1 MADEGIDAGLEELT
15 SDVLGA
21 PATDSQ
27 DENVAQAPTDAP
39 QEPIETQ
46 QPQDAS
52 APAPT
57 APQPPDAVEI
67 DGRQYT
73 REQLK
78 AALTTREQFPHLQ
91 QRYLELKRAQ
101 EARDAQAQQPQ
112 SQADAMRRQIPPQQ
126 LQAQIRASFDPQVQQ
141 AVQDGFIEPDLAE
154 LYPNAVANLMMQR
167 DSLVAVGGMVQA
179 IQQKI
184 AEYERQIVGERVV
197 NDIKSNLT
205 ALASTHPALAPLRDA
220 GVRDQF
226 FGFIRTLDPRMDQL
240 GDPEYLTGAWAAFKK
255 GDFLGSAQA
264 LTQNADAAQAARATQ
279 RRRAVGDALPGSRP
293 AAGPPQA
300 RSPLDEMVDDF
311 FSR

>member
-1 MADEGIDAGLEELT
+1 MSDEVVDAGLEELT

-21 PATDSQ
+21 EPDASPDAVEQPTESQ
-27 DENVAQAPTDAP
+27 
-39 QEPIETQ
+39 QEPVETQ

-57 APQPPDAVEI
+57 APQPPEYVDI
-67 DGRQYT
+67 DGRRYT
-73 REQLK
+73 REELK
-78 AALTTREQFPHLQ
+78 KALTTREQFPHLQ

-112 SQADAMRRQIPPQQ
+112 GQADQMRRQIPPAQ

-167 DSLVAVGGMVQA
+167 DSLVAVGSLVQA
-179 IQQKI
+179 MQQKI
-184 AEYERQIVGERVV
+184 AQYEQSIVSERVV
-197 NDIKSNLT
+197 TDIKSNLT
-205 ALASTHPALAPLRDA
+205 ALAGTHPALAPLRDA

-255 GDFLGSAQA
+255 GDFLNGAQTLA
-264 LTQNADAAQAARATQ
+264 QGQGAAQAARATQ
-279 RRRAVGDALPGSRP
+279 RRRAVADALPGSRP

-300 RSPLDEMVDDF
+300 TSPLDEMVNDF